1 MKRLHILLIP
11 LLWVAPAAAQ
21 TFPTPD
27 YLRRLMFQPAM
38 PTQVPGPEGL
48 RDHVVDGK
56 LRLTLEDAIRLTLAN
71 NTDVRIDHLQ
81 IDQSKFNLLHAY
93 QPFDPTTVSSFNTSR
108 SLSPSITILAGAPT
122 ASSLS
127 QQAQFG
133 YSQTFQTGTTANIQF
148 SGNKFDTN
156 STFATFNPS
165 IAASLGF
172 TLTQPLL
179 RNRGLFPNRVPIV
192 IAQRSL
198 KQTRANFEA
207 QINDLISRAVDQY
220 WAVVQARESL
230 SVERSSL
237 EQAEASYKRDKRA
250 LELGALPPLDIYRS
264 ESEVASRRVAVI
276 QAEYAL
282 KQSEDMLRQTLGADL
297 DPYIHAIDLELTQ
310 KAEPTGELLAMDAA
324 QALEKASKAR
334 PELEAL
340 RQQLANNDTSI
351 RLAHNSLLP
360 DLSLTGFYTSNGR
373 GGNQINTM
381 TTPPTIISTGG
392 LSDALHQ
399 VRGLDFPTYGFN
411 LQLRLPIRN
420 RAAQADL
427 GNALVTKRRGLYL
440 IRQEEQVIQL
450 EVSNAVH
457 QLEQAKL
464 SMAAAKIAQDLAQK
478 TLEAEQRKLEL
489 GATTVF
495 FVLQAQTQFATAE
508 LSLLQAQIGYQ
519 RGVTAVDRATGTLL
533 EHHNIKLAD

>member
-1 MKRLHILLIP
+1 
-11 LLWVAPAAAQ
+11 
-21 TFPTPD
+21 
-27 YLRRLMFQPAM
+27 
-38 PTQVPGPEGL
+38 
-48 RDHVVDGK
+48 
-56 LRLTLEDAIRLTLAN
+56 
-71 NTDVRIDHLQ
+71 
-81 IDQSKFNLLHAY
+81 
-93 QPFDPTTVSSFNTSR
+93 
-108 SLSPSITILAGAPT
+108 
-122 ASSLS
+122 
-127 QQAQFG
+127 
-133 YSQTFQTGTTANIQF
+133 
-148 SGNKFDTN
+148 
-156 STFATFNPS
+156 
-165 IAASLGF
+165 
-172 TLTQPLL
+172 
-179 RNRGLFPNRVPIV
+179 
-192 IAQRSL
+192 
-198 KQTRANFEA
+198 
-207 QINDLISRAVDQY
+207 
-220 WAVVQARESL
+220 
-230 SVERSSL
+230 
-237 EQAEASYKRDKRA
+237 
-250 LELGALPPLDIYRS
+250 
-264 ESEVASRRVAVI
+264 
-276 QAEYAL
+276 
-282 KQSEDMLRQTLGADL
+282 
-297 DPYIHAIDLELTQ
+297 
-310 KAEPTGELLAMDAA
+310 
-324 QALEKASKAR
+324 
-334 PELEAL
+334 
-340 RQQLANNDTSI
+340 
-351 RLAHNSLLP
+351 
-360 DLSLTGFYTSNGR
+360 
-373 GGNQINTM
+373 M